1 MILFLLYIFAMLNN
15 NKYKLLNSLKDK
27 IMKTQI
33 LIAAIFFSG
42 FAFAQE
48 KKQDTVKT
56 KSIEAVTL
64 TKQVFKKQ
72 SDRFVYDVAASPV
85 TKGNNTFD
93 LLKQTPLL
101 STTDDKTLKIA
112 GKNNAVIYIN
122 GRKTNMDA
130 ESLTQFLKN
139 TPAENIQKIEVITV
153 PGSEFQVESSDGII
167 NIVLKKKMS
176 DGTSGNM
183 RMTNSQNKY
192 NAANASFSL
201 NYRKDKLGINA
212 NLSGGENINPQS
224 YVLRNGNSLSS
235 NESVGNID
243 DPNKNLGGY
252 LNMDYQLNEKSNLGL
267 SWNTWANKSYNSTIN
282 LFNTI
287 RSYDAENKVYVEN
300 YTKSRN
306 KEDARSYNNSLN
318 LNYELKTDS
327 LGSKLNL
334 NAAYL
339 NYKRFQYTDN
349 KTIISDIS
357 QNDLR
362 MSRQI
367 IQELPQMINNFSGMA
382 DYIQKFK
389 KDFTVSVGGN
399 YNRTKTDND
408 TKNSNLDYAYDKNGQ
423 LINIQNT
430 LSPNHFIYDENI
442 YGFYL
447 TFEKKFSDKF
457 SGKVGARYEITHS
470 LGTSDNASPEY
481 RRIEQ
486 NYKNLLPYLTFNYAI
501 NDKNNISY
509 AFSSRMRR
517 PSFWELNPVRNILT
531 EDNYTQ
537 NNPFVKAS
545 STYNQE
551 LTYMYKNSYFLILN
565 HSYEKDQI
573 TQVPLQRDILKP
585 RLDDMGNP
593 VKDAN
598 GEVIMDP
605 RKQLRYIRTNFGDK
619 QEMSAMLGV
628 QKTFFKQ
635 YLTTNFNIG
644 FQHNINNGSLSVDPT
659 SGDVFPAYVNKRRS
673 TSLTI
678 QTNNTIRLDKNKT
691 WFLGVNYFYVD
702 KQQIELGVLK
712 NLMSLDLSIKKN
724 WNDWTFA
731 VNVND
736 VLRTNVVE
744 IEDYQSNGNYNY
756 IKNDTYRRSVTVSL
770 TYNFGNQK
778 VKKVRTIE
786 GASDDIKSRTR

>member
-1 MILFLLYIFAMLNN
+1 
-15 NKYKLLNSLKDK
+15 
-27 IMKTQI
+27 MKTPI

-42 FAFAQE
+42 LTFAQE

-56 KSIEAVTL
+56 KTIEGVTM

-85 TKGNNTFD
+85 TKGNTTFD

-101 STTDDKTLKIA
+101 STTDDKTLKIV

-139 TPAENIQKIEVITV
+139 TPAENIQKIEVVTV

-167 NIVLKKKMS
+167 NIILKKKMS

-183 RMTNSQNKY
+183 RMSNTQNKY
-192 NAANASFSL
+192 NSSQASFSV

-224 YVLRNGNSLSS
+224 YILRNKTGNVQ
-235 NESVGNID
+235 NESIGDID
-243 DPNKNLGGY
+243 DPNKNIGGY
-252 LNMDYQLNEKSNLGL
+252 LNIDYQLTEKSNLAL
-267 SWNTWANKSYNSTIN
+267 SWNSWANKSYNSTIN
-282 LFNTI
+282 LLNTI
-287 RSYDAENKVYVEN
+287 TRYDDNGNLVSTD
-300 YTKSRN
+300 YTKTKN
-306 KEDARSYNNSLN
+306 KEDARNYNNSVN
-318 LNYELKTDS
+318 LNYELKLDS

-339 NYKRFQYTDN
+339 NYKRFQYSDN
-349 KTIISDIS
+349 NTMIKDAAGDFTKNSKK
-357 QNDLR
+357 
-362 MSRQI
+362 I
-367 IQELPQMINNFSGMA
+367 IQDIPQIINNFSGTV

-389 KDFTVSVGGN
+389 NDFTFSAGGN
-399 YNRTKTDND
+399 FNKTKTDND
-408 TKNSNLDYAYDKNGQ
+408 TKNYTYPYDISGNQ
-423 LINIQNT
+423 LPSDNDF
-430 LSPNHFIYDENI
+430 NHFIYDENI
-442 YGFYL
+442 YGLYV
-447 TFEKKFSDKF
+447 TFEKKFSEKF
-457 SGKVGARYEITHS
+457 SGKVGTRYEITNS
-470 LGTSDNASPEY
+470 LGTADSWKNNVESNQK
-481 RRIEQ
+481 IER
-486 NYKNLLPYLTFNYAI
+486 NYNNILPYVSFNYAI
-501 NDKNNISY
+501 NDKNNLSY
-509 AFSSRMRR
+509 SFSSRMRR
-517 PSFWELNPVRNILT
+517 PSFWELNPVKNIIT

-565 HSYEKDQI
+565 HTYVKDQI
-573 TQVPLQRDILKP
+573 TQVPLQRSYI
-585 RLDDMGNP
+585 
-593 VKDAN
+593 
-598 GEVIMDP
+598 DP
-605 RKQLRYIRTNFGDK
+605 KTNQERIQLAYIRTNFGDK
-619 QEMSAMLGV
+619 QEMSAMVGI

-635 YLTTNFNIG
+635 YLTTNFNVG
-644 FQHNINNGSLSVDPT
+644 VQHNTNDGFLNTDPT
-659 SGDVFPAYVNKRRS
+659 TGQVFDDYINKRKS
-673 TSLTI
+673 TSLVI
-678 QTNNTIRLDKNKT
+678 QTNNTLRLDKKKT
-691 WFLGVNYFYVD
+691 WFLGANFFYVD

-712 NLMSLDLSIKKN
+712 NLMSLDLSLKKN

-744 IEDYQSNGNYNY
+744 IEDLQDNGNYNY
-756 IKNDTYRRSVTVSL
+756 IRNDQYRRNLTVSI

-778 VKKVRTIE
+778 VKKVRDIE
-786 GASDDIKSRTR
+786 SASDAIKNRTR

>member
-1 MILFLLYIFAMLNN
+1 
-15 NKYKLLNSLKDK
+15 
-27 IMKTQI
+27 MKTPL
-33 LIAAIFFSG
+33 LIAAIFFTG
-42 FAFAQE
+42 LTFAQE
-48 KKQDTVKT
+48 KKSDTLQT
-56 KSIEAVTL
+56 KKIEEVVIK
-64 TKQVFKKQ
+64 KQVFKKQ

-112 GKNNAVIYIN
+112 GKNNALIYIN

-183 RMTNSQNKY
+183 RMSNSQNKY
-192 NAANASFSL
+192 NASNASFSI
-201 NYRKDKLGINA
+201 NYRKDKLGISA
-212 NLSGGENINPQS
+212 NLSGGENIQAQS
-224 YVLRNGNSLSS
+224 YILRNGNDLVK
-235 NESVGNID
+235 NESVGDID

-252 LNMDYQLNEKSNLGL
+252 LNFDYQLNDKSNLAL
-267 SWNTWANKSYNSTIN
+267 SWNSWANKSYGSTVELLNTLNIYKPDGILDKTDLTRSSN
-282 LFNTI
+282 L
-287 RSYDAENKVYVEN
+287 ENA
-300 YTKSRN
+300 RN
-306 KEDARSYNNSLN
+306 YNNSVN

-339 NYKRFQYTDN
+339 IYKRFQNSDN
-349 KTIISDIS
+349 KTIVENPAGVFTQLRQNVLQDIP
-357 QNDLR
+357 
-362 MSRQI
+362 QI
-367 IQELPQMINNFSGMA
+367 INNFSSTV

-389 KDFTVSVGGN
+389 HDFTVSVGGN
-399 YNRTKTDND
+399 FNATKTDND
-408 TKNSNLDYAYDKNGQ
+408 TKNFFNYYDANGNLKSIDPD
-423 LINIQNT
+423 L
-430 LSPNHFIYDENI
+430 NHFIYDEQI
-442 YGFYL
+442 YGAYI

-457 SGKVGARYEITHS
+457 SGKVGTRYEITRS
-470 LGTSDNASPEY
+470 LGTSEIPDQPMQEFE
-481 RRIEQ
+481 R
-486 NYKNLLPYLTFNYAI
+486 NYNNLLPYLSLNYAI

-517 PSFWELNPVRNILT
+517 PSFWELNPVKNILT

-551 LTYMYKNSYFLILN
+551 LTYMFKNSYFLILN
-565 HSYEKDQI
+565 HSYFKDII
-573 TQVPLQRDILKP
+573 TQVPLQRDIERDGKTY
-585 RLDDMGNP
+585 R
-593 VKDAN
+593 
-598 GEVIMDP
+598 
-605 RKQLRYIRTNFGDK
+605 QLAYIRTNFGDK
-619 QEMSAMLGV
+619 QEMSVMLGM
-628 QKTFFKQ
+628 QKTFFNQ

-644 FQHNINNGSLSVDPT
+644 VQHNINKGTLNTDPT
-659 SGDVFPAYVNKRRS
+659 SGQVFDTYINNRESSSIV
-673 TSLTI
+673 I
-678 QTNNTIRLDKNKT
+678 QTNNTIRLDKKKT

-702 KQQIELGVLK
+702 KQQIELGMLK

-731 VNVND
+731 LNMND
-736 VLRTNVVE
+736 VLNTNIVE
-744 IEDYQSNGNYNY
+744 IEDSQANGTYNY
-756 IKNDTYRRSVTVSL
+756 IRNNQYRRGGTFSI

-778 VKKVRTIE
+778 VKKVRDIE
-786 GASDDIKSRTR
+786 GASDAIKSRTR

>member
-1 MILFLLYIFAMLNN
+1 
-15 NKYKLLNSLKDK
+15 
-27 IMKTQI
+27 MKTPL
-33 LIAAIFFSG
+33 LIAAIFFTG
-42 FAFAQE
+42 LTFAQE
-48 KKQDTVKT
+48 KKSDTLQT
-56 KSIEAVTL
+56 KKIEEVVIK
-64 TKQVFKKQ
+64 KQVFKKQ

-112 GKNNAVIYIN
+112 GKNNALIYIN

-183 RMTNSQNKY
+183 RMSNSQNKY
-192 NAANASFSL
+192 NASSASFSV
-201 NYRKDKLGINA
+201 NYRKDKLGISA
-212 NLSGGENINPQS
+212 NLSGGENIQAQS
-224 YVLRNGNSLSS
+224 YILRNGNDLVK
-235 NESVGNID
+235 NESVGDID

-252 LNMDYQLNEKSNLGL
+252 LNFDYQLNDKSNLAL
-267 SWNTWANKSYNSTIN
+267 SWNSWANKSYGSTVELLNTLNIYKPDGSLDKTDLTRSSN
-282 LFNTI
+282 L
-287 RSYDAENKVYVEN
+287 ENA
-300 YTKSRN
+300 RN
-306 KEDARSYNNSLN
+306 YNNSVN

-339 NYKRFQYTDN
+339 IYKRFQNSDN
-349 KTIISDIS
+349 KTIVENPAGVFTQLRQNVLQDIP
-357 QNDLR
+357 
-362 MSRQI
+362 QI
-367 IQELPQMINNFSGMA
+367 INNFSSTV

-389 KDFTVSVGGN
+389 HDFTVSVGGN
-399 YNRTKTDND
+399 FNATKTDND
-408 TKNSNLDYAYDKNGQ
+408 TKNFFNYYDANGNLKSIDPD
-423 LINIQNT
+423 L
-430 LSPNHFIYDENI
+430 NHFIYDEQI
-442 YGFYL
+442 YGAYI

-457 SGKVGARYEITHS
+457 SGKVGTRYEITRS
-470 LGTSDNASPEY
+470 LGTSEIPDQPMQEFE
-481 RRIEQ
+481 R
-486 NYKNLLPYLTFNYAI
+486 NYNNLLPYLSLNYAI

-517 PSFWELNPVRNILT
+517 PSFWELNPVKNILT

-551 LTYMYKNSYFLILN
+551 LTYMFKNSYFLILN
-565 HSYEKDQI
+565 HSYFKDII
-573 TQVPLQRDILKP
+573 TQVPLQRDIERDGKTY
-585 RLDDMGNP
+585 R
-593 VKDAN
+593 
-598 GEVIMDP
+598 
-605 RKQLRYIRTNFGDK
+605 QLAYIRTNFGDK
-619 QEMSAMLGV
+619 QEMSVMLGM
-628 QKTFFKQ
+628 QKTFFNQ

-644 FQHNINNGSLSVDPT
+644 VQHNINRGTLNTDPT
-659 SGDVFPAYVNKRRS
+659 SGQVFDTYINNRESSSIV
-673 TSLTI
+673 I
-678 QTNNTIRLDKNKT
+678 QTNNTIRLDKKKT

-702 KQQIELGVLK
+702 KQQIELGMLK

-731 VNVND
+731 LNMND
-736 VLRTNVVE
+736 VLNTNIVE
-744 IEDYQSNGNYNY
+744 IEDSQANGTYNY
-756 IKNDTYRRSVTVSL
+756 IRNNQYRRGGTFSI

-778 VKKVRTIE
+778 VKKVRDIE
-786 GASDDIKSRTR
+786 GASDAIKSRTR

>member
-1 MILFLLYIFAMLNN
+1 
-15 NKYKLLNSLKDK
+15 
-27 IMKTQI
+27 MKTTI

-42 FAFAQE
+42 LTFAQE
-48 KKQDTVKT
+48 KKQDSVKT
-56 KSIEAVTL
+56 KSIEGVTL

-112 GKNNAVIYIN
+112 GKNNALIFIN

-153 PGSEFQVESSDGII
+153 PGSEYQVESSDGII

-183 RMTNSQNKY
+183 RMSNSQNKY
-192 NAANASFSL
+192 NSSNASFSV

-224 YVLRNGNSLSS
+224 YVLKNGTDKMQ

-252 LNMDYQLNEKSNLGL
+252 LNIDYQLNDKSNLAL
-267 SWNTWANKSYNSTIN
+267 SWNSWANKSYNSTID
-282 LFNTI
+282 LYNTLTQQNDKGVI
-287 RSYDAENKVYVEN
+287 TTTHSW
-300 YTKSRN
+300 TKN
-306 KEDARSYNNSLN
+306 KEDARNYNNSVN
-318 LNYELKTDS
+318 LNYEIKLDS
-327 LGSKLNL
+327 LGSKFNA

-339 NYKRFQYTDN
+339 NYKRFQFSNNNTLVYDKDQQIVVG
-349 KTIISDIS
+349 KTIT
-357 QNDLR
+357 QNIP
-362 MSRQI
+362 QI
-367 IQELPQMINNFSGMA
+367 INNFSGTV

-389 KDFTVSVGGN
+389 NDFTFSVGGN
-399 YNRTKTDND
+399 FNKTKTDND
-408 TKNSNLDYAYDKNGQ
+408 TQNNTYLFVDANGNHIPNVQ
-423 LINIQNT
+423 AA
-430 LSPNHFIYDENI
+430 PDFNHFIYDENI
-442 YGFYL
+442 YGAYM

-457 SGKVGARYEITHS
+457 SGKVGARYEITNS
-470 LGTSDNASPEY
+470 LGTADSPTNKIESQ
-481 RRIEQ
+481 RHQRIER
-486 NYKNLLPYLTFNYAI
+486 NYNNFLPYVSFNYAI

-509 AFSSRMRR
+509 SFSSRMRR
-517 PSFWELNPVRNILT
+517 PSFWELNPVRNYIT
-531 EDNYTQ
+531 DFNYTQ

-565 HSYEKDQI
+565 HTYVKDQI
-573 TQVPLQRDILKP
+573 TQVPLQ
-585 RLDDMGNP
+585 GY
-593 VKDAN
+593 VKSIDGQIGSQNA
-598 GEVIMDP
+598 
-605 RKQLRYIRTNFGDK
+605 LRYIRTNFGDK
-619 QEMSAMLGV
+619 QEMSAMLGI
-628 QKTFFKQ
+628 QKSLFKQ
-635 YLTTNFNIG
+635 YLTLNFNAG
-644 FQHNINNGSLSVDPT
+644 VQHNVNNGTLAEDPT
-659 SGDVFPAYVNKRRS
+659 TGDTFVDKDGNPLVYRNNIKS
-673 TSLTI
+673 TSIVITS
-678 QTNNTIRLDKNKT
+678 NNTIRLDKKKT

-702 KQQIELGVLK
+702 KQQIELGMLK
-712 NLMSLDLSIKKN
+712 RLMSLDLSIKKN

-731 VNVND
+731 VNLND
-736 VLRTNVVE
+736 VLRTNIVE
-744 IEDYQSNGNYNY
+744 IEDYQANGNYNY
-756 IKNDTYRRSVTVSL
+756 IKNDMYRRSVTVSL

-778 VKKVRTIE
+778 VKKVRDIE
-786 GASDDIKSRTR
+786 SASDAIKNRTR

>member
-1 MILFLLYIFAMLNN
+1 
-15 NKYKLLNSLKDK
+15 
-27 IMKTQI
+27 MKTPI

-42 FAFAQE
+42 LTFAQE

-85 TKGNNTFD
+85 SKGNTTFD

-101 STTDDKTLKIA
+101 STTDDKTLKIV
-112 GKNNAVIYIN
+112 GKNNALIYIN

-153 PGSEFQVESSDGII
+153 PGSEYQVESSDGII
-167 NIVLKKKMS
+167 NIILKKKMS

-183 RMTNSQNKY
+183 RMSNTQNKY
-192 NAANASFSL
+192 NASSASFSV

-224 YVLRNGNSLSS
+224 YILRNGIGNVT

-243 DPNKNLGGY
+243 DPNKNIGGY
-252 LNMDYQLNEKSNLGL
+252 LNIDYQLTEKSNLAL
-267 SWNTWANKSYNSTIN
+267 SWNSWANKSYNSTIDLYNTLTQPKDGN
-282 LFNTI
+282 LVT
-287 RSYDAENKVYVEN
+287 SHTW
-300 YTKSRN
+300 TKN
-306 KEDARSYNNSLN
+306 KEDARNYNNSVN
-318 LNYELKTDS
+318 LNYEIKLDS
-327 LGSKLNL
+327 LGSKFNA

-339 NYKRFQYTDN
+339 NYKRFQFSNNNTLN
-349 KTIISDIS
+349 EGLTPIKTITQDIP
-357 QNDLR
+357 
-362 MSRQI
+362 QI
-367 IQELPQMINNFSGMA
+367 INNFSGTV

-389 KDFTVSVGGN
+389 NDFTVSVGGN
-399 YNRTKTDND
+399 FNTTKTDND
-408 TKNSNLDYAYDKNGQ
+408 TKNFTYLFDDNGDLQ
-423 LINIQNT
+423 D
-430 LSPNHFIYDENI
+430 LSPLPNPKTDFNHFIYNEKI
-442 YGFYL
+442 YGAYI

-457 SGKVGARYEITHS
+457 SGKVGARYEITNS
-470 LGTSDNASPEY
+470 LGTADSFKDGVESNQK
-481 RRIEQ
+481 IER
-486 NYKNLLPYLTFNYAI
+486 NYNNLLPYISFNYAI
-501 NDKNNISY
+501 NDKNNLSY
-509 AFSSRMRR
+509 SFSSRMRR
-517 PSFWELNPVRNILT
+517 PSFWELNPVKNIIT

-565 HSYEKDQI
+565 HSYQKDQI
-573 TQVPLQRDILKP
+573 TQVPLQKRYTKDGMERV
-585 RLDDMGNP
+585 RL
-593 VKDAN
+593 A
-598 GEVIMDP
+598 
-605 RKQLRYIRTNFGDK
+605 YIRTNFGDR

-628 QKTFFKQ
+628 QKSLFKQ
-635 YLTTNFNIG
+635 YLTLNFNAG
-644 FQHNINNGSLSVDPT
+644 VQYNINNGTLDTDPT
-659 SGDVFPAYVNKRRS
+659 TGEVFDTYINNRKSASFIV
-673 TSLTI
+673 TS
-678 QTNNTIRLDKNKT
+678 NNTIRLDKKKT

-702 KQQIELGVLK
+702 KQQIELGMLK

-744 IEDYQSNGNYNY
+744 IEDYQDNGNYNY
-756 IKNDTYRRSVTVSL
+756 IKNDMYRRSVSVSI
-770 TYNFGNQK
+770 TYSFGNQK
-778 VKKVRTIE
+778 VKKVRDIE
-786 GASDDIKSRTR
+786 AASDAIKNRTR